1 MYESFFGLKRR
12 PFASVPSLEQY
23 FPAASIEAARQS
35 LARCIQRAEGAGIV
49 VGPSGTGKTLLC
61 QSLAEQFR
69 GQFSVVVLASGGLS
83 TRRALFQA
91 ILYGLGQPYR
101 GMDEGELRLALA
113 DYLVS
118 DKCAAAG
125 MLLLVDEA
133 HTLPLRLLDEI
144 RMLMNLVHGG
154 QVRTRVVLAGG
165 PSLEERFASPRL
177 ASFSQRLTSRCY
189 LEALNRSETEAYVRH
204 QVVWSGGDPDR
215 LFPAEARS
223 AVYQATDG
231 VPRLINQV
239 CDHALVLCF
248 AAGRTNVERTAI
260 EEAWADLQQLPTPWN
275 GEARVAKPGTGVI
288 EFGNLDDEPRAAPAQ
303 APTSDHE
310 DLKEPTPAV
319 VSADG
324 TIAATGVAPDE
335 QIERIEAML
344 GELEEEFHP
353 AGSIK
358 PEVELVFDDPGNPF
372 SERFV
377 EEEVVVDRFAPPAGS
392 PGVSVE
398 VAARQVTG
406 ANDTDFESVS
416 GPARAEP
423 DRASCQDRE
432 VIDVCQTVPIR
443 RPTSA
448 AAKAGHDELPEIV
461 VEDESED
468 FQWHQRRPIATVRR
482 HEYRQLFARL
492 RRA

>member
-1 MYESFFGLKRR
+1 MYESFFGLKKR

-69 GQFSVVVLASGGLS
+69 GQFRVVVLTSGGLS

-91 ILYGLGQPYR
+91 ILYGLEQPYR

-144 RMLMNLVHGG
+144 RMLMNLVHHG
-154 QVRTRVVLAGG
+154 QVRTRLVLAGG

-177 ASFSQRLTSRCY
+177 ASFSQRLVARCY
-189 LEALNRSETEAYVRH
+189 LEAFNRSETEAYVSH

-223 AVYQATDG
+223 AVHQATDG

-239 CDHALVLCF
+239 CDHALVLCY
-248 AAGRTNVERTAI
+248 AAGRPSVERVAI

-288 EFGNLDDEPRAAPAQ
+288 EFGNLDDEPRSAPCQAPANDDNHES
-303 APTSDHE
+303 APV
-310 DLKEPTPAV
+310 LP
-319 VSADG
+319 ADG
-324 TIAATGVAPDE
+324 AIVAAALAPDQ

-377 EEEVVVDRFAPPAGS
+377 EEEVIVDRFAPPAGA
-392 PGVSVE
+392 PGVPAE
-398 VAARQVTG
+398 GPARQPAA
-406 ANDTDFESVS
+406 ANETNLETVS
-416 GPARAEP
+416 GPSPAEP
-423 DRASCQDRE
+423 DEASSQDPDA
-432 VIDVCQTVPIR
+432 IDVCQTVPIR
-443 RPTSA
+443 QPA
-448 AAKAGHDELPEIV
+448 AAPAKTSGNELPEIV
-461 VEDESED
+461 VEDESDD
-468 FQWHQRRPIATVRR
+468 FQWHPRRPIATVRR